1 MSEVVWSINIML
13 AILLIGVGIAIYY
26 IFMYDT
32 WYPNDGT
39 EHGHQDSSLGSE
51 GGTHDGSYEGTHS

>member
-1 MSEVVWSINIML
+1 MSEVLWSINIML
-13 AILLIGVGIAIYY
+13 AILLIGVGVAIYY

-39 EHGHQDSSLGSE
+39 QHGHQDSSLGSE
-51 GGTHDGSYEGTHS
+51 GRSYDGSYEGTHS

>member
-39 EHGHQDSSLGSE
+39 EHGDQDSSLGSE
-51 GGTHDGSYEGTHS
+51 SRTHDVPYEGAYP